1 MTDTERML
9 NDAVYT
15 LNNSWPADELT
26 AALRD
31 VLYAALQ
38 WFDNWEDWTLPSGTP
53 ASPERNFRVAPEGR
67 AAIRLAEAILA
78 GDE

>member
-1 MTDTERML
+1 MTDTERLL

-15 LNNSWPADELT
+15 LNNSWPDDELT

-31 VLYAALQ
+31 VLYAGLQ
-38 WFDNWEDWTLPSGTP
+38 WFDTWEDWTLPSGLP
-53 ASPERNFRVAPEGR
+53 AGSERNFRILPEGR

-78 GDE
+78 DDE